1 MAIVGDVGVFSIDII
16 IFYASIK
23 CKTFIEYGGIY
34 MCNQNQ
40 AYQKLEKSL
49 TDVIA
54 EEQAKLGYRKEAIQ
68 LYYPLGSLN
77 HFFNSNASVDSMKK
91 KLNSFCDFSIDR
103 LGIIKISYEG
113 ERFCFH
119 LAPEASEYVHKNYE
133 KNVFIFELVE
143 LLQRDDTTLNSVISF
158 FKKWDENCIVKE
170 MDNGEFD
177 VLIMFMDRE
186 DPYYY
191 CFKDEGCH
199 IIYHRFL
206 PEDYRD
212 FGF

>member
-1 MAIVGDVGVFSIDII
+1 MD
-16 IFYASIK
+16 
-23 CKTFIEYGGIY
+23 
-34 MCNQNQ
+34 NQNH

-77 HFFNSNASVDSMKK
+77 HFFNSNNSADIMKER
-91 KLNSFCDFSIDR
+91 LHNFPDFVSDR
-103 LGIIKISYEG
+103 FGTVKYSYEG
-113 ERFCFH
+113 ERFCFY
-119 LAPEASEYVHKNYE
+119 LAPEASEYVHKNKS
-133 KNVFIFELVE
+133 KNTFIFELVE
-143 LLQRDDTTLNSVISF
+143 LLRLEDTTLDGVIRY
-158 FKKWDENCIVKE
+158 FKKWDNHCVVKK

-177 VLIMFMDRE
+177 ILIMFVDRE

-199 IIYHRFL
+199 VIYHRFL
-206 PEDYRD
+206 PEDYAD
-212 FGF
+212 FEFE